1 MFSGHLFFGA
11 RNSESCLSQKFDLRF
26 LSFDCQSSKSDFQ
39 NYESFLFSTFW
50 FLFVNQ
56 SRVNLNSIKT

>member
-1 MFSGHLFFGA
+1 LPQSIFGQA
-11 RNSESCLSQKFDLRF
+11 LGEGGWLNRKFDLRF

-56 SRVNLNSIKT
+56 SRVNLGLGKT

>member
-1 MFSGHLFFGA
+1 MPQSILGQA
-11 RNSESCLSQKFDLRF
+11 RGWGGWLNQKFDLRF

-39 NYESFLFSTFW
+39 NYEPFLFSTFW

-56 SRVNLNSIKT
+56 SRANLNSIKT